1 MNDSIASRPNHA
13 ATASAARTSSRMI
26 HPAPERRLVFRT
38 VAWTTG
44 GGLASARTSRI
55 APTDRSSAARVTADS

>member
-13 ATASAARTSSRMI
+13 AAASAASTISRMI
-26 HPAPERRLVFRT
+26 QPALERPFGWRT

-44 GGLASARTSRI
+44 GGLASARTSRM
-55 APTDRSSAARVTADS
+55 APTDRNSAASVTADS